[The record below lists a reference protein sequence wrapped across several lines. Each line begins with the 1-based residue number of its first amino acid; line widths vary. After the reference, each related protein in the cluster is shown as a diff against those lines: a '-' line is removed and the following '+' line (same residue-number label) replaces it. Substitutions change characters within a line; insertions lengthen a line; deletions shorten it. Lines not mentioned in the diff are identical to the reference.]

1 MKGNIFDNL
10 LNRMI
15 ETKPKTYKMII
26 N

>member
-15 ETKPKTYKMII
+15 NTKPQTYKMII